1 MSVSRNEE
9 SIDYSDVEDAD
20 MTMLDFQNRARMSE
34 SDMNLS
40 MQLALARRNSR
51 NQHDQ
56 VSAQP
61 VDMPI
66 EETIYEG
73 ERKPNLFPAYA

>member
-1 MSVSRNEE
+1 
-9 SIDYSDVEDAD
+9 
-20 MTMLDFQNRARMSE
+20 MTMLDLQNRGRITE

-51 NQHDQ
+51 NQHEP
-56 VSAQP
+56 VSFQDL
-61 VDMPI
+61 DMPI

-73 ERKPNLFPAYA
+73 AA